1 MQHTHCN
8 AGEGVGR
15 LIGKL
20 KPSQDESE
28 LLKYSRSAGF
38 SCYRAPHTLLEA
50 GEEIY
55 KKVGCSC
62 IQLVQYVRA
71 VVQLLKKQRQ
81 HCAKFTAVGEEEE
94 RRGANS
100 FLQEGPQSAW
110 TCHLKKRQFCG
121 RLFR

>member
-50 GEEIY
+50 GEETY

-81 HCAKFTAVGEEEE
+81 HCAKFTAVGEEE
-94 RRGANS
+94 GANS

-110 TCHLKKRQFCG
+110 SATSKKAI
-121 RLFR
+121 LWEVVPLS

>member
-38 SCYRAPHTLLEA
+38 SCYHAPHTLLEA

-71 VVQLLKKQRQ
+71 VVQLLKKQQ
-81 HCAKFTAVGEEEE
+81 HCAKFTAVGEEEGGGYQLFAG
-94 RRGANS
+94 RTSVR
-100 FLQEGPQSAW
+100 LDVPPQ
-110 TCHLKKRQFCG
+110 KRQFCG